1 MKKRLRNHVV
11 VITGASSGFGRG
23 AAERFAREGAHVVLA
38 ARRGEALDR
47 VARECRRRGVRALA
61 VETDVSEESQV
72 ESLAQAALREFGR
85 FDVWVNNAGVAT
97 YGRFIESPMEE
108 HEQVIRTNLLG
119 AMYGSRA
126 ALQQFR
132 RQGKGVLIN
141 VSSFA
146 GIASFPY
153 GASYTASKH
162 GLRGLDTALRQE
174 LLAQGNDKK
183 IHVCTVMPTSMDTPF
198 FQHAANH
205 TGRPVTPMP
214 PVYEP
219 ELVVKKIVELAT
231 RPKPEVVVGRRGKV
245 GKAAARLSPRLMEKQ
260 MAKRAHKAMM
270 ERNSGAAESSGN
282 LFAPV
287 EYGTE
292 VRGGWRKGSG
302 LSTATKAGLG
312 IGLSAGLIYLL
323 TSPAGERRR
332 QQEAPAA

>member
-38 ARRGEALDR
+38 ARRGDALDR
-47 VARECRRRGVRALA
+47 VVRECRRRGVQALA
-61 VETDVSEESQV
+61 VQTDVSDESQV
-72 ESLAQAALREFGR
+72 ELLAQAALREFGR

-97 YGRFIESPMEE
+97 YGSFTDSPMEE
-108 HEQVIRTNLLG
+108 HEQVIRTNLIG

-126 ALQQFR
+126 ALRQFR
-132 RQGKGVLIN
+132 RQGEGVLIN

-174 LLAQGNDKK
+174 LQVHGHDKK

-205 TGRPVTPMP
+205 TGRPVQPMP
-214 PVYEP
+214 PVYDP
-219 ELVVKKIVELAT
+219 ELVVNKIVELAV

-245 GKAAARLSPRLMEKQ
+245 GKAAARLVPRTMEKK
-260 MAKRAHKAMM
+260 MAMRAHKAMM
-270 ERNSGAAESSGN
+270 ERNERAPDSSGN
-282 LFAPV
+282 LFSPV
-287 EYGTE
+287 EQGTE
-292 VRGGWRKGSG
+292 VRGGWRKSSV
-302 LSTATKAGLG
+302 LSSVIKAGLG
-312 IGLSAGLIYLL
+312 MGLSAGLIYLL
-323 TSPAGERRR
+323 RSPRRVGR
-332 QQEAPAA
+332 QQEEAPAA

>member
-23 AAERFAREGAHVVLA
+23 AAEKFAREGANVVLA
-38 ARRGEALDR
+38 ARRGNALGR
-47 VARECRRRGVRALA
+47 VARECRRRGVQAFE
-61 VETDVSEESQV
+61 VETDVSDESQV

-97 YGRFIESPMEE
+97 YGRFTESPMKE

-126 ALQQFR
+126 ALRQFQ

-174 LLAQGNDKK
+174 LQVNGNKK
-183 IHVCTVMPTSMDTPF
+183 IHVCTLMPTSMDTPF

-205 TGRPVTPMP
+205 TGRPVQPMP
-214 PVYEP
+214 PVYDP
-219 ELVVKKIVELAT
+219 ELVVKKIVELAV
-231 RPKPEVVVGRRGKV
+231 RPRPEVVVGRRGKV
-245 GKAAARLSPRLMEKQ
+245 GKAAARFVPRAMEKQ
-260 MAKRAHKAMM
+260 MATRAHKAMM
-270 ERNSGAAESSGN
+270 QRNEWAPESSGN

-292 VRGGWRKGSG
+292 VRGGWRKSSV
-302 LSTATKAGLG
+302 LSRVIKTGLG
-312 IGLSAGLIYLL
+312 IGLSAGVIYLL
-323 TSPAGERRR
+323 RSPRGESR
-332 QQEAPAA
+332 QEKEAPAA

>member
-23 AAERFAREGAHVVLA
+23 AAEKFAREGAHVVLA
-38 ARRGEALDR
+38 ARRGDALDT
-47 VARECRRRGVRALA
+47 VARECRRRGVQALA
-61 VETDVSEESQV
+61 VETDVSNESQV
-72 ESLAQAALREFGR
+72 ELLAQAALREFGR

-97 YGRFIESPMEE
+97 YGRFTDSPMEE

-119 AMYGSRA
+119 AMYGSRV
-126 ALQQFR
+126 ALEQFR

-174 LLAQGNDKK
+174 LLVHGHNKK

-205 TGRPVTPMP
+205 TGRPVQPMP
-214 PVYEP
+214 PVYDP
-219 ELVVKKIVELAT
+219 ELVAKKIVELAT

-245 GKAAARLSPRLMEKQ
+245 GKAAAQISPRAMEKQ
-260 MAKRAHKAMM
+260 MATRAQKAMM
-270 ERNSGAAESSGN
+270 ERNEWAPDSSGN

-292 VRGGWRKGSG
+292 VRGGWKKSSA
-302 LSTATKAGLG
+302 LSSVAKAGLG
-312 IGLSAGLIYLL
+312 LGLAAGLAYLL
-323 TSPAGERRR
+323 RTPGVERRR
-332 QQEAPAA
+332 EEKIPAA

>member
-1 MKKRLRNHVV
+1 MRDKAV

-23 AAERFAREGAHVVLA
+23 AAIKFAEAGANVVAA
-38 ARRGEALDR
+38 ARRK
-47 VARECRRRGVRALA
+47 RALKDLEKECKRFGSQMLTI
-61 VETDVSEESQV
+61 ETDVSRPDDV
-72 ESLAQAALREFGR
+72 EDLASKAVRHFGHI
-85 FDVWVNNAGVAT
+85 DVWVNNAGV
-97 YGRFIESPMEE
+97 GSVGHFDEIPLEE
-108 HEQVIRTNLLG
+108 HEQVIRTNLIG

-126 ALQQFR
+126 ALKQFR

-174 LLAQGNDKK
+174 LQVHGDDKK

-205 TGRPVTPMP
+205 TGRPVQPMP
-214 PVYEP
+214 PVYDP
-219 ELVVKKIVELAT
+219 ELVVNKIVELAV

-245 GKAAARLSPRLMEKQ
+245 GKAAARLVPRTMEKK
-260 MAKRAHKAMM
+260 MAMRAHKAMM
-270 ERNSGAAESSGN
+270 ERKERAPDSSGN

-292 VRGGWRKGSG
+292 IRGGWRKSSV
-302 LSTATKAGLG
+302 LSSVIKAGLG
-312 IGLSAGLIYLL
+312 MGLSAGLIYLFR
-323 TSPAGERRR
+323 SPRGLGR
-332 QQEAPAA
+332 QEEEAPAA

>member
-1 MKKRLRNHVV
+1 MKNRLRNHVV

-23 AAERFAREGAHVVLA
+23 AAEKFAREGAHVVLA
-38 ARRGEALDR
+38 ARRGDALDT
-47 VARECRRRGVRALA
+47 VARECRRRGVQALA
-61 VETDVSEESQV
+61 VETDVSNESQV

-97 YGRFIESPMEE
+97 YGRFTDSPMEE

-126 ALQQFR
+126 ALKQFR

-174 LLAQGNDKK
+174 LLVHGNNQK

-205 TGRPVTPMP
+205 TGRPVQPMP
-214 PVYEP
+214 PVYNP
-219 ELVVKKIVELAT
+219 ELVVDKIVELAV

-245 GKAAARLSPRLMEKQ
+245 GKAAARLTPRAMEKQ
-260 MAKRAHKAMM
+260 MATRAHKAMM
-270 ERNSGAAESSGN
+270 ERNEWAPDSSGN

-292 VRGGWRKGSG
+292 VHGGWKKSSALGNVIR
-302 LSTATKAGLG
+302 AGLG
-312 IGLSAGLIYLL
+312 LGLSAGLIYLFRA
-323 TSPAGERRR
+323 PRGEPR
-332 QQEAPAA
+332 QEEKIPAA